1 MSSSDVYFIAWTPE
15 DDWSCS
21 FDYSDTWEFESPFKV
36 PLEVLDNIT
45 FKEKPLSFVLTRRD
59 RPESRVFVLE
69 DGKLFILAH
78 LIEQLILNGLV
89 LHSNKHTHSLQFA
102 RLTTQP
108 FVRPMIE
115 LQSLDCQSLPDFWKH
130 VTSTIDTM
138 IVYLDE
144 RGLLTKSAESVM
156 KTAAIVSQRMVME
169 KIDSFFKE
177 YAEHEKV
184 DLARWNGAFDTD
196 GKITDENLFTNIYHA
211 GIDTEILSE
220 AIPFM
225 VGLFDKSSSA
235 KERKDLLDQLTVEF
249 KIYEQQ
255 LDSLLENQIKRNRML
270 MFPFRVISHDIARV
284 DRSIPGFGDP
294 QALGNIWSA
303 KLLKMYCLYNPSV
316 TYHQGMNDL
325 LQPLFLVFFR
335 SFDFD
340 NPERNPDPEPLLV
353 KTFWCFDS
361 MLRQTNR
368 FDILANTQDEC
379 KNMARQ
385 ILSILNQVTPAFV
398 AWLKITGLSK
408 LMWMYSDFVV
418 LYKRTFKDIWKMWTQ
433 FNCSPEPSQW
443 IAYFSAAIL
452 LLGFCHIVETPD
464 SAMSVLMETFPRC
477 IQTVDRD
484 LVARTALWLY
494 MTAKIEQHST
504 VELENYKE
512 CATDFEI
519 GFK

>member
-1 MSSSDVYFIAWTPE
+1 
-15 DDWSCS
+15 
-21 FDYSDTWEFESPFKV
+21 
-36 PLEVLDNIT
+36 
-45 FKEKPLSFVLTRRD
+45 
-59 RPESRVFVLE
+59 
-69 DGKLFILAH
+69 
-78 LIEQLILNGLV
+78 
-89 LHSNKHTHSLQFA
+89 
-102 RLTTQP
+102 
-108 FVRPMIE
+108 MIE
-115 LQSLDCQSLPDFWKH
+115 LQSLDLPSLPDFWKR
-130 VTSTIDTM
+130 VTSTIDAM
-138 IVYLDE
+138 IIYLDE

-184 DLARWNGAFDTD
+184 DLARWNAAFDTD
-196 GKITDENLFTNIYHA
+196 GKIIDENLFTNIYHA
-211 GIDTEILSE
+211 GIDTEILSD

-235 KERKDLLDQLTVEF
+235 KERKALLDQLTVEF

-255 LDSLLENQIKRNRML
+255 LESLLENQIKQNRML

-325 LQPLFLVFFR
+325 LQPLFSVFFR

-368 FDILANTQDEC
+368 FDILANTQDGC
-379 KNMARQ
+379 KNMARHV
-385 ILSILNQVTPAFV
+385 LSILTQVTPAFV

-418 LYKRTFKDIWKMWTQ
+418 LYKRTFKDIWRMWTQ
-433 FNCSPEPSQW
+433 INCSPEPSQW

-494 MTAKIEQHST
+494 MTAKIEQDSKA
-504 VELENYKE
+504 ELENYKE

>member
-1 MSSSDVYFIAWTPE
+1 
-15 DDWSCS
+15 
-21 FDYSDTWEFESPFKV
+21 
-36 PLEVLDNIT
+36 
-45 FKEKPLSFVLTRRD
+45 
-59 RPESRVFVLE
+59 
-69 DGKLFILAH
+69 
-78 LIEQLILNGLV
+78 
-89 LHSNKHTHSLQFA
+89 
-102 RLTTQP
+102 
-108 FVRPMIE
+108 
-115 LQSLDCQSLPDFWKH
+115 
-130 VTSTIDTM
+130 
-138 IVYLDE
+138 
-144 RGLLTKSAESVM
+144 
-156 KTAAIVSQRMVME
+156 
-169 KIDSFFKE
+169 
-177 YAEHEKV
+177 
-184 DLARWNGAFDTD
+184 
-196 GKITDENLFTNIYHA
+196 
-211 GIDTEILSE
+211 
-220 AIPFM
+220 M

-494 MTAKIEQHST
+494 MTAKIEQRSK